1 MARRT
6 AASLRRN
13 AKITGMTVWLTVQG
27 AAEYLKVSEPIIRDA
42 VKRGDLP
49 AYSIGKGREYRL
61 TAEDIDSWML
71 SKSWEPRSDY
81 KNLD

>member
-1 MARRT
+1 M
-6 AASLRRN
+6 
-13 AKITGMTVWLTVQG
+13 WLTVQG

-49 AYSIGKGREYRL
+49 AYPIGKGREYRL

-71 SKSWEPRSDY
+71 SKSWEPRSYY
-81 KNLD
+81 KTSRLGVSHEQGRIVILFA